1 MDFEKSSYIFHPSLN
16 KISSNTCLPVYPPA
30 GEQAGSL
37 PVTISIPT
45 LDRSWQAAGCLFV
58 QLTQPRPGI
67 FFYFSVFGGVSM
79 QIMPGVKL

>member
-1 MDFEKSSYIFHPSLN
+1 MLRILSSNVHHVNMDFEKSSYIFHPSLN

-45 LDRSWQAAGCLFV
+45 LDRS
-58 QLTQPRPGI
+58 
-67 FFYFSVFGGVSM
+67 
-79 QIMPGVKL
+79 